1 MVSSIGSLSLKKDK
15 TANRRG
21 QASGN
26 GDLLA
31 LLLPVISLS
40 PAVSVWYRP
49 PAFWTGSLL
58 QRAAPGVHVCW
69 FMRGLLLLFV

>member
-49 PAFWTGSLL
+49 QRFGQGAYYKELRRVCMSVGS
-58 QRAAPGVHVCW
+58 
-69 FMRGLLLLFV
+69 